1 RKSSQW
7 RYATA
12 FAALIFIFVASC
24 WTFLYQLERFEKAI
38 HAISPSHNVNVEKTF
53 IFKSDSFIEGQSFGS
68 LFASQLENY
77 LPIFVNFWILSAAF
91 YFIRL
96 AGCLY
101 DLEKLHKKHHQP
113 VSNALL
119 QKLSNL
125 SASMGIFISIQVLKS
140 TLVHAP
146 VPYGFIKPV

>member
-1 RKSSQW
+1 SVFRSTGKRKIMDFTQLFIGEKYLEAIGWTLAHSVWQIALISLLLWLIVQVIPRKSSQW

-77 LPIFVNFWILSAAF
+77 LPIFVNFWIL
-91 YFIRL
+91 
-96 AGCLY
+96 G
-101 DLEKLHKKHHQP
+101 
-113 VSNALL
+113 
-119 QKLSNL
+119 
-125 SASMGIFISIQVLKS
+125 
-140 TLVHAP
+140 
-146 VPYGFIKPV
+146 